1 MKYLLLACRPKQWT
15 KNLIVFAAP
24 FFSFSHILDVWIS
37 SFVCFISFCLI
48 SSSIYLFN
56 DSIEFE
62 HLVNKDKYNFVI
74 LLGDR
79 YEILNIA
86 HLATIFNI
94 PIIHLYGGAVTT
106 GAIDNQIRNAVSKM
120 SHYHLVACKLYK
132 TRLAKMG
139 EEKNRIKESAKLH
152 NQ

>member
-1 MKYLLLACRPKQWT
+1 M
-15 KNLIVFAAP
+15 
-24 FFSFSHILDVWIS
+24 
-37 SFVCFISFCLI
+37 
-48 SSSIYLFN
+48 
-56 DSIEFE
+56 EFE

-86 HLATIFNI
+86 YLKITLIFNN
-94 PIIHLYGGAVTT
+94 LSYGGAVTT

-132 TRLAKMG
+132 TRLVKMG
-139 EEKNRIKESAKLH
+139 EEKNRIKAFKQGQLKK
-152 NQ
+152 